1 MNSSAPQGVWRCRW
15 DELHCSEPRP
25 PGGLQDSRPRPPV
38 SVIQGEC
45 IARSITSVVQ
55 IVTSSSPTSWQ
66 LSRAHLFCSFI
77 KELRTPPA
85 YSCGEG
91 RGNETSGSFS
101 AMPWLPFWIF
111 SVVLT
116 EMRGKHCGWKHLRS
130 FFYPPQ
136 SLFSCNVVILYG
148 NKLWLTYSKDISLK
162 TFRVLICSKRH
173 RLPFLKHKSSG
184 KKGFPTGFVLQTNLL
199 ALTVLNAFQVQ
210 FPS

>member
-1 MNSSAPQGVWRCRW
+1 MDLKCLPDNLFSSNLLFYSQGSGFLLVTWTVLLLGGVTLSLGWIALLWASSSRW
-15 DELHCSEPRP
+15 TAGLSATPTCVCH
-25 PGGLQDSRPRPPV
+25 PGRVYSLEHHFCGADSYIGRL
-38 SVIQGEC
+38 
-45 IARSITSVVQ
+45 
-55 IVTSSSPTSWQ
+55 TSSSPTSWQ

-130 FFYPPQ
+130 FFYPPKAC
-136 SLFSCNVVILYG
+136 LVVM
-148 NKLWLTYSKDISLK
+148 W
-162 TFRVLICSKRH
+162 
-173 RLPFLKHKSSG
+173 
-184 KKGFPTGFVLQTNLL
+184 
-199 ALTVLNAFQVQ
+199 
-210 FPS
+210 

>member
-1 MNSSAPQGVWRCRW
+1 MDLKCLPDNLFYSNLLFYSQGSSFLLVTWTVLLLRGVWCCRW

-45 IARSITSVVQ
+45 IAWSITSVVQ

-130 FFYPPQ
+130 FFLSPP
-136 SLFSCNVVILYG
+136 
-148 NKLWLTYSKDISLK
+148 K
-162 TFRVLICSKRH
+162 
-173 RLPFLKHKSSG
+173 
-184 KKGFPTGFVLQTNLL
+184 FV
-199 ALTVLNAFQVQ
+199 
-210 FPS
+210 